1 MLVLFSANKLNSKK
15 YDLIFGDAF
24 RDISIPYHLVTK
36 EFNDIVKASL
46 QPYGLY
52 VVNVVDG
59 KMRNYRFLRSYL
71 KTIKRSF
78 DYVYLLPSRKNW
90 KQDSTITFVVI
101 ASDKPLNETSWSKSI
116 DTLPGQ
122 NMIINGKYLN
132 QAEMKELLSLD
143 NKAVLLTDMY
153 SPVEQMMAPT
163 IARGKS

>member
-1 MLVLFSANKLNSKK
+1 
-15 YDLIFGDAF
+15 
-24 RDISIPYHLVTK
+24 
-36 EFNDIVKASL
+36 
-46 QPYGLY
+46 
-52 VVNVVDG
+52 
-59 KMRNYRFLRSYL
+59 
-71 KTIKRSF
+71 
-78 DYVYLLPSRKNW
+78 
-90 KQDSTITFVVI
+90 VI